1 MVVRFL
7 AGLRW
12 FIWRWGGKVACQIWN
27 NCDIHFIIDYEY
39 ANVWLIILWI
49 LWEALAKKYHLMSV
63 GFFTLWSQDMPRLW
77 SAQEIWHF
85 QGAAF
90 PLAGPVPWYSGGA
103 DHTRARRIPDPKQR
117 QSKTW
122 GLWWLWLDL
131 ATHGVTGENVVCSCL
146 FFQLRFIAEHEPLN
160 CSETCQALLSI
171 VRQYNCQD
179 TY

>member
-1 MVVRFL
+1 MYDSLSFESSEKP
-7 AGLRW
+7 W
-12 FIWRWGGKVACQIWN
+12 QKNKIWCQLDSSLFDPKI
-27 NCDIHFIIDYEY
+27 C
-39 ANVWLIILWI
+39 
-49 LWEALAKKYHLMSV
+49 
-63 GFFTLWSQDMPRLW
+63 QDMPRLW

-90 PLAGPVPWYSGGA
+90 ALAGPVPWYSGGA

-131 ATHGVTGENVVCSCL
+131 ATHGVTGGNVVCSCL

-171 VRQYNCQD
+171 DRQYNCQD
-179 TY
+179 TYYETKKISNSVAEA